1 MDHHSLAVIDSGA
14 GMGPESVDA
23 CTQSYWRGVSSEG
36 HGIGLSIVR
45 SLSERFGWRLRIDSR
60 VGVGTSA
67 HLYF

>member
-1 MDHHSLAVIDSGA
+1 
-14 GMGPESVDA
+14 MGPESVDA